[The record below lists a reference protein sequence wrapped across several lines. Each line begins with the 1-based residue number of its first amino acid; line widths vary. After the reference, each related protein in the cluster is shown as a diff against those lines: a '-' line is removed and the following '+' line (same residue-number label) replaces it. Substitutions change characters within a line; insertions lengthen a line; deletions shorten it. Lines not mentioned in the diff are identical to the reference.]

1 MTERLPPLNALK
13 AFEAAARH
21 LSLKQAAQEL
31 NVTPA
36 AVSHQVKALEDYLGV
51 PLFRRLNRGLELT
64 PAARA
69 ALPKLTEG
77 FASLAHAVAT
87 LRPQPDSG
95 QLTVNV
101 APSFAARWL
110 MPRLHRFFAAH
121 PEIDVRISA
130 RIRRQVVRGGQ
141 DSPVERATIA
151 SWLGESDIAI
161 LYGHGDY
168 PGYRVDRLLALTI
181 APICSPQLVQG
192 EYPLRRPQDLSHHT
206 LLHDDS
212 GIFYE
217 GEAYW
222 DLWLKAAGVTEIDT
236 SRGSHFSQPVL
247 ALDAA
252 TDALGVAATFPV
264 FAEVELAAGRLILPF
279 ELRVPLR
286 SAYYLVCEPAA
297 LRPTVE
303 AFREW
308 LLKESG
314 ASPSADSGA

>member
-1 MTERLPPLNALK
+1 M
-13 AFEAAARH
+13 
-21 LSLKQAAQEL
+21 
-31 NVTPA
+31 TPA
-36 AVSHQVKALEDYLGV
+36 AVSHQIKALEEHLGV

-64 PAARA
+64 PASRA
-69 ALPKLTEG
+69 ALPKLSEG
-77 FASLAHAVAT
+77 FASLAQAVAT

-130 RIRRQVVRGGQ
+130 RIRRQVMPGAP
-141 DSPVERATIA
+141 DTPPERATITT
-151 SWLGESDIAI
+151 WLQESDIAI

-168 PGYRVDRLLALTI
+168 PGYQVDRLLALTI
-181 APICSPQLVQG
+181 APICSSQLLQG
-192 EYPLRRPQDLSHHT
+192 EHPLREPADLRHHT

-217 GEAYW
+217 GQAFW
-222 DLWLKAAGVTEIDT
+222 DIWLRAAGVAGVDT

-252 TDALGVAATFPV
+252 SDALGVVATFPV
-264 FAEVELAAGRLILPF
+264 FAEAEMASGRLVLPF
-279 ELRVPLR
+279 ELRVPLA
-286 SAYYLVCEPAA
+286 SAYYVVCEPTA
-297 LRPTVE
+297 LRPTVK

-308 LLKESG
+308 LLKEAGSR
-314 ASPSADSGA
+314 PRADDNRA